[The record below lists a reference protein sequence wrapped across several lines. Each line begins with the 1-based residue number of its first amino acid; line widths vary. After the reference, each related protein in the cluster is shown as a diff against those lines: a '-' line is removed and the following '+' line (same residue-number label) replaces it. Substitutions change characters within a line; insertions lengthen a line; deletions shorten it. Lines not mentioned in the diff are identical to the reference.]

1 MDSPTGKRVLTSSQD
16 NLIMQ
21 ARVPESVIWQWG
33 LSPWKQVST
42 EWLALCLAKNG
53 NPLLGRGT
61 WAWHSKF
68 LSFLSFGSWLMPSV
82 HYQKKKKKKASV
94 WPANLVKVPAFV
106 VQLREGAGSSRDT
119 DSRQISETTMW
130 GRILRQRAGTRFWKV
145 HQYLPFPDETNAI
158 QSERWDCQI
167 INNFMYFSCQCH
179 RKTGDL
185 GRLFCLFFK
194 KKKKRWKKTAR
205 NKCFL
210 NTSSNLWKE

>member
-16 NLIMQ
+16 NFIMQ

-82 HYQKKKKKKASV
+82 HYQKKKK
-94 WPANLVKVPAFV
+94 PAFG
-106 VQLREGAGSSRDT
+106 QLSWSKCRRLLSSSGKEREAAETQTAGRFQKPQCGAGSSGRGLVPG
-119 DSRQISETTMW
+119 SEKSIS
-130 GRILRQRAGTRFWKV
+130 IS
-145 HQYLPFPDETNAI
+145 PFQMKLMQFNQSDETVKLL
-158 QSERWDCQI
+158 I
-167 INNFMYFSCQCH
+167 ILCIFHASVTGRLEIWGDSSVYFS
-179 RKTGDL
+179 
-185 GRLFCLFFK
+185 K
-194 KKKKRWKKTAR
+194 KKKKM
-205 NKCFL
+205 
-210 NTSSNLWKE
+210 KENC

>member
-16 NLIMQ
+16 NFIMQ

-82 HYQKKKKKKASV
+82 HYQKKKKKSQRLASSLGQSAGV
-94 WPANLVKVPAFV
+94 CCPAQGRSGKQQRHRQPADFRNHNV
-106 VQLREGAGSSRDT
+106 GQDPQAEGWYQVLKSPSVSPLSR
-119 DSRQISETTMW
+119 
-130 GRILRQRAGTRFWKV
+130 
-145 HQYLPFPDETNAI
+145 
-158 QSERWDCQI
+158 
-167 INNFMYFSCQCH
+167 
-179 RKTGDL
+179 
-185 GRLFCLFFK
+185 
-194 KKKKRWKKTAR
+194 
-205 NKCFL
+205 
-210 NTSSNLWKE
+210 